1 MYVRYYIHVSLKN
14 KFYFSE
20 RDFYVV
26 LPTNKLETE
35 NIVCFSISKKAIYAK
50 IWYSVSST
58 FETSCHVANANFLSK
73 ELLKR
78 IVLELKMCQ

>member
-50 IWYSVSST
+50 INMVQCRG
-58 FETSCHVANANFLSK
+58 FIK
-73 ELLKR
+73 
-78 IVLELKMCQ
+78 VLNRRATEFDTRAKNWQGPPGLAP

>member
-14 KFYFSE
+14 KLLYFSE

-35 NIVCFSISKKAIYAK
+35 NIACFSISKKAIYAK
-50 IWYSVSST
+50 IWYSISST
-58 FETSCHVANANFLSK
+58 FETSCS
-73 ELLKR
+73 
-78 IVLELKMCQ
+78 